1 MYLIA
6 FVSIALV
13 PSPGGSEVTS
23 DFIGPNDVKEADAV
37 LQDFVLL
44 KATLYVPFT
53 FTFYSTWPVMLPDA
67 VPSGLIV
74 V

>member
-1 MYLIA
+1 M
-6 FVSIALV
+6 
-13 PSPGGSEVTS
+13 TS